1 MEGRGTKSGKTR
13 AQKDA
18 HNARCVQY
26 RQKTKRRLE
35 ELEQVKTKYYE
46 MLPIFKQM
54 QTENQQMKMELK
66 QNESIIQYMQ
76 NCIQQFKTTLEAQGQ
91 SYTSFDESIG
101 WFLSQA
107 NVQHDL
113 VSSTSGFVVQDVNE
127 LSGLGV
133 SRATNF
139 QASMDNLYQ
148 QMGFGQYYNNTA
160 ASIAAGPSSVA
171 PNSHGTKAGVEINSA
186 AGFLGTNHDLPEFD
200 VTNNHNNLFNYELG
214 AGIVP
219 DSSVGSSLG
228 AANPEVENDGNP
240 PHTLFQG
247 HFGNDLHKT
256 P

>member
-1 MEGRGTKSGKTR
+1 
-13 AQKDA
+13 
-18 HNARCVQY
+18 
-26 RQKTKRRLE
+26 
-35 ELEQVKTKYYE
+35 
-46 MLPIFKQM
+46 
-54 QTENQQMKMELK
+54 MELK

-76 NCIQQFKTTLEAQGQ
+76 NCIQQFKTTLEAQTANEALMRQIPIRWEVDGQ

-228 AANPEVENDGNP
+228 AANPEVENDGNS

>member
-1 MEGRGTKSGKTR
+1 MEGKGTKSGKTR

-101 WFLSQA
+101 WFLSQT
-107 NVQHDL
+107 NVQHGL

-133 SRATNF
+133 SGATNF

-200 VTNNHNNLFNYELG
+200 VTTNHNNLFNYE
-214 AGIVP
+214 
-219 DSSVGSSLG
+219 LG
-228 AANPEVENDGNP
+228 AANPEVENDGNPP

>member
-1 MEGRGTKSGKTR
+1 MEGKGTKSGKTR

-26 RQKTKRRLE
+26 RQKIKRRLE

-76 NCIQQFKTTLEAQGQ
+76 NCIQQFKTTLEAQYLGTWETLK
-91 SYTSFDESIG
+91 SPT
-101 WFLSQA
+101 
-107 NVQHDL
+107 NRK
-113 VSSTSGFVVQDVNE
+113 T
-127 LSGLGV
+127 LSG
-133 SRATNF
+133 ATKF

-171 PNSHGTKAGVEINSA
+171 PNSQGVEINSA

-228 AANPEVENDGNP
+228 AANSEVENDGNPP